1 MTGKICEGEV
11 MRKKSLAIM
20 LSLFALIILVVI
32 LSSTIF
38 SLSKVELSFA
48 EIPTTYSSK
57 DSENILKS
65 GKFKHGQSI
74 FLVSKKQHIKNIE
87 ENYPRLRV
95 LNIETRFPNKL
106 VVTAIERQ
114 DFLALYNSG
123 VEKYY
128 IVDGQMKVLRVVEDV
143 ASIGTVSKCLVTQN
157 LSSYTF
163 GDFIKYDNE
172 IRVLSTLQ
180 EAFWRCG
187 YSEKQANQWV
197 KSVYVDTTKDELTI
211 NSYCKFRITIKSPS
225 EKLAEKMFAGS
236 STVFNNDGVGEDFVG
251 NILVYENKSEQ
262 KIYANAILNG

>member
-1 MTGKICEGEV
+1 
-11 MRKKSLAIM
+11 MRKRSLTIM
-20 LSLFALIILVVI
+20 FSLFALIILVVV

-48 EIPTTYSSK
+48 EIPTLYSSK
-57 DSENILKS
+57 DSEEILNS
-65 GKFKHGQSI
+65 GKFKQGQSI

-95 LNIETRFPNKL
+95 LNVETRFPNKL
-106 VVTAIERQ
+106 VVTVIERQ

-123 VEKYY
+123 VDKYY
-128 IVDGQMKVLRVVEDV
+128 IVDGQMKVLRIVNDS
-143 ASIGTVSKCLVTQN
+143 ASIGTISKCLVTQN

-172 IRVLSTLQ
+172 IKILASLQ

-197 KSVYVDTTKDELTI
+197 KSVYVDSLKNELII
-211 NSYCKFRITIKSPS
+211 NSYCKFRMTIKSPTDKVS
-225 EKLAEKMFAGS
+225 EKLFAGCA
-236 STVFNNDGVGEDFVG
+236 TIFNDDGVGEDFVG
-251 NILVYENKSEQ
+251 NILVYENKNEQ
-262 KIYANAILNG
+262 KIYANAILNN